1 MSRFILSFLGGLS
14 GALIK
19 WALIASLWIGSIV
32 FVTTSALALDAIS
45 DAMMKFAGIPTLHLD
60 QKRRVAK
67 AKTEL
72 QVQKQQTAK
81 ARKQLTQDRAIR
93 KKALIKHGR
102 KVDGF
107 VVKMVKRNVAAAGT
121 ALLPAVGGLASV
133 GFAVADVHAGCE
145 LIAMQ
150 NELEIMFGMP
160 GHLSSTEEAC
170 VDGIVAIDELG
181 RKAQAELTEMKQI
194 GQQVSGT
201 VAETMVEWQEHVPS
215 SSEMSSY
222 LVEQMCRVTG
232 NC

>member
-1 MSRFILSFLGGLS
+1 MSRFILSFLSGCS

-19 WALIASLWIGSIV
+19 WALIAVLWIGSII

-45 DAMMKFAGIPTLHLD
+45 DTLMKFTGIPTLHLD

-81 ARKQLTQDRAIR
+81 ATKQLTQDRAIR
-93 KKALIKHGR
+93 KRALLKHG
-102 KVDGF
+102 KQVDGF

-150 NELEIMFGMP
+150 NELETMFGMASE
-160 GHLSSTEEAC
+160 LSGTKEAC
-170 VDGIVAIDELG
+170 VHGIAAIDELG
-181 RKAQAELTEMKQI
+181 LKAEAELTEIKQT
-194 GQQVSGT
+194 GHRVSET
-201 VAETMVEWQEHVPS
+201 VVETMAEWKEHVPS
-215 SSEMSSY
+215 SSEMSGY
-222 LVEQMCRVTG
+222 LAEQMCRVAG